1 MFLVDKYNT
10 DSNKNYC
17 HQKILKKILES
28 FNIHTQIYKNI
39 NSIVK
44 KPYNE
49 IYNIIDNMENGT
61 WKYANFPHLLVY
73 GMEGCGKEYIVKNIL
88 EKIYGK
94 KAIVVNEVEY
104 TINGYSNTKTK
115 VMIKQS
121 NHHIIIEPN
130 NNGFDKYLIQ
140 EIIEDYAKTEILSIL
155 KYKKLF
161 KVVIIDLIDNLSYY
175 AQASLR
181 RTMEKYANQ
190 CKFIFISNQLSKIN
204 EPLKSRCLLIRVP
217 LPTDIMILNI
227 ILNISQK
234 ENITLSLEDMKD
246 ILTKS
251 ENNINK
257 TIWLIEMKKY
267 NIVDT
272 NELYTVL
279 TKIVDIIILKENYTT
294 PNMANIIKNIRELL
308 YILFITNID
317 FHIII
322 RKIMLLL
329 LDKIKEFHNINMIDY
344 MNKIVCATSEF
355 EYRIS
360 LGTRN
365 IIHVEAYLIKIMCI
379 INSIYET
386 VHETSFSC
394 VE

>member
-1 MFLVDKYNT
+1 MFLIDKYYQ
-10 DSNKNYC
+10 DSTSILY
-17 HQKILKKILES
+17 HHKILHRLLDS
-28 FNIHTQIYKNI
+28 FNIHSQIYKNI

-49 IYNIIDNMENGT
+49 IRDIILNMENGA

-73 GMEGCGKEYIVKNIL
+73 GPEGCGKEYIIKNLL
-88 EKIYGK
+88 EKIFGK
-94 KAIVVNEVEY
+94 KSIEVNEVEY
-104 TINGYSNTKTK
+104 TISGYSNTKTK
-115 VMIKQS
+115 VLIKQS

-161 KVVIIDLIDNLSYY
+161 KVVIINLIDNLSYY

-181 RTMEKYANQ
+181 RTMEKYANT

-217 LPTDIMILNI
+217 LPTNEMILNV
-227 ILNISQK
+227 ILNISTK
-234 ENITLSLEDMKD
+234 EQITLSMNDIKD
-246 ILTKS
+246 IMVNS
-251 ENNINK
+251 DNNIDK
-257 TIWLIEMKKY
+257 TIWLLEVKKCK
-267 NIVDT
+267 ITDT
-272 NELYTVL
+272 SNWTDILH
-279 TKIVDIIILKENYTT
+279 KIVTIVTTKENYTT
-294 PNMANIIKNIRELL
+294 VNMLDLIKDMRELL

-322 RKIMLLL
+322 RKLLL
-329 LDKIKEFHNINMIDY
+329 LLLKKIDGIK
-344 MNKIVCATSEF
+344 NKYELVSITSKF

-360 LGTRN
+360 QGTRQ
-365 IIHVEAYLIKIMCI
+365 IIHMEAYLIQVINLINI
-379 INSIYET
+379 INL
-386 VHETSFSC
+386 
-394 VE
+394 